1 MRKYWRREGKPPIP
15 GTNGAVGA
23 SHLRGVGKRGFFC
36 GIERKEM
43 EKTKKGKNI
52 VNNCELFLHWGESPF
67 IMRL

>member
-1 MRKYWRREGKPPIP
+1 MGRWERL
-15 GTNGAVGA
+15 
-23 SHLRGVGKRGFFC
+23 HLRGVGKRDFFY

-43 EKTKKGKNI
+43 EKTKEGKNI